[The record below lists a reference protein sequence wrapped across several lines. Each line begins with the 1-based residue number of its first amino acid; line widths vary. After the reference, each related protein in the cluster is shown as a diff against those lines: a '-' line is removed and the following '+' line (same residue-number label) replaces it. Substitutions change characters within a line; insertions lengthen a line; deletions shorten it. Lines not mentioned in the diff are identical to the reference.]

1 MRSQVCHSFTNSM
14 TCSGIHEKARWNTG
28 AAAGLALAMDLAAGE
43 PPEILHPVCWMG
55 KAVALAEGAARRA
68 TTAGGGGPRAMKF
81 AGAVTAVAL
90 PAGVYLG
97 TRAALKLLPG
107 RWRGFSEAVLLYTA
121 LAAHSLGRTARGVDA
136 GLAQGVEQGRDAV
149 SHLVGRDTASLDED
163 GIARAAVESV
173 AENANDG
180 VVAPLLYGFIGGA
193 PLALAYKMVNTLDS
207 MVGYRDERYRDFGWA
222 AARLDD
228 LAGYIPARLT
238 ALAAVAVSPALGADP
253 RRAVNVWLS
262 ESGGHASPN
271 AGVCEGAFAGALG
284 VQLGGANSYAGTV
297 EHRATLGTG
306 LRPAGRG
313 DIRRAVGLMY
323 GAVAVAAASG
333 TAISWVLSRFTGG
346 RHRRRSS

>member
-1 MRSQVCHSFTNSM
+1 MAS
-14 TCSGIHEKARWNTG
+14 
-28 AAAGLALAMDLAAGE
+28 LALALDLAAGE

-55 KAVALAEGAARRA
+55 KAVALTEKVARRA
-68 TTAGGGGPRAMKF
+68 ARAGGGGPQAMKL
-81 AGAVTAVAL
+81 AGAVTAVTL
-90 PAGVYLG
+90 TSGVYLG
-97 TRAALKLLPG
+97 SRAVLKFLPG

-121 LAAHSLGRTARGVDA
+121 LAAHSLGRTASGVDA
-136 GLAQGVEQGRDAV
+136 GLAQGVAQGRDAV
-149 SHLVGRDTASLDED
+149 SHMVGRDTTGLDED

-180 VVAPLLYGFIGGA
+180 VVAPLFYGFIGGA

-228 LAGYIPARLT
+228 LAGFIPARLT
-238 ALAAVAVSPALGADP
+238 ALAAVMASPALGADP
-253 RRAVNVWLS
+253 RGAVKVWLS

-284 VQLGGANSYAGTV
+284 VQLGGVNSYGGTV
-297 EHRATLGTG
+297 EPRATLGTG

-323 GAVAVAAASG
+323 GAVAVAAAGG
-333 TAISWVLSRFTGG
+333 TAVSWALRRLTGG
-346 RHRRRSS
+346 GRRRGSI